1 MGSGMSGSI
10 EYGNLM
16 HRAMRRLISDVLEDV
31 GENGLPGD
39 HHFFIT
45 YETTH
50 PDVGMPDWLK
60 ARYPEKIMIVIQHW
74 FEDLVVDEDGFSV
87 TLNFGDAPVA
97 LYVPFDALQT
107 FVDPSVEFGLRFE
120 SQNSD
125 DDDDA
130 HGGIHIVEDD
140 DDDLADGSDADAAD
154 AEADEDVGLAGLGT
168 GDDAESSDP
177 ASLGTAAGNRPGKAG
192 TSRKDGDDAP
202 AKRDADVVSL
212 DSFRK

>member
-1 MGSGMSGSI
+1 MSRSI

-16 HRAMRRLISDVLEDV
+16 HRAMRRLISEVLEDV
-31 GENGLPGD
+31 GENGLPGE

-45 YETTH
+45 YDTTH

-60 ARYPEKIMIVIQHW
+60 ERYPDRIMIVIQHW

-87 TLNFGDAPVA
+87 TLNFGDVPVP

-120 SQNSD
+120 SLESEED
-125 DDDDA
+125 
-130 HGGIHIVEDD
+130 EDD
-140 DDDLADGSDADAAD
+140 HAPIHVVEEDEDLPTEAEIVAAD
-154 AEADEDVGLAGLGT
+154 SIRTRERGDEDGGGETERLAERAR
-168 GDDAESSDP
+168 DRRD
-177 ASLGTAAGNRPGKAG
+177 GTAKG
-192 TSRKDGDDAP
+192 DEDDAP
-202 AKRDADVVSL
+202 QRDAEVVSL